1 MDYINQIIIFFV
13 YIQNKFI
20 KNNEDYKSLYFDAN
34 NKKITLNPKL
44 YNYDS
49 NNINTIEKR
58 NMNSINIETHKH
70 NIYNT
75 LVKRKEQKI
84 ILRHNNKFL
93 DNKNA
98 KIFFKNKNNIQ
109 SGNPGQDQLD
119 FFQKFLIIKS
129 KAEPLDKSCYI
140 KWAFINK

>member
-1 MDYINQIIIFFV
+1 
-13 YIQNKFI
+13 
-20 KNNEDYKSLYFDAN
+20 
-34 NKKITLNPKL
+34 
-44 YNYDS
+44 
-49 NNINTIEKR
+49 
-58 NMNSINIETHKH
+58 MNSINIEAHKH

-93 DNKNA
+93 DDKNA
-98 KIFFKNKNNIQ
+98 KIFLKNKNSIQ